1 MDQLVAKLAPK
12 QGSLGI
18 LALIVG
24 AVVLV
29 NSFVHFLF

>member
-1 MDQLVAKLAPK
+1 MDQTLARLAPK

-24 AVVLV
+24 AAMLV
-29 NSFVHFLF
+29 MVFIH